1 MVSMSPLVFRP
12 TYLFRNRWL
21 PTKFPLLLA
30 RRQARA
36 RLLREYSI
44 LSGESSLTFFSLLNL
59 PCHVPLR
66 TVSFEWNQFITWCQG
81 SSYSSKP
88 CGWCAVSSPCGK
100 FERTLP
106 TPLREDFG
114 PNAKARDAIEVD
126 SCEAFPLPEGI
137 GESSCRQCATRSTPL
152 GNPPSPPLR
161 LRPQPS
167 YVEVKRKP
175 CVGLIVDA
183 PETSVAPVSSLEPS
197 APLKGL
203 CHQIPERL
211 GKDTLLYGPWART
224 APGDRQATPL
234 IRLNFILS
242 NLFLNILLT
251 IS

>member
-1 MVSMSPLVFRP
+1 MSPLVFRP

-44 LSGESSLTFFSLLNL
+44 LSGESSLTFFFSLLNL

-66 TVSFEWNQFITWCQG
+66 TVSFERNQFITWCQG

-137 GESSCRQCATRSTPL
+137 GESSCRQCATRSAPL
-152 GNPPSPPLR
+152 GNPPSPPPR
-161 LRPQPS
+161 L
-167 YVEVKRKP
+167 
-175 CVGLIVDA
+175 
-183 PETSVAPVSSLEPS
+183 
-197 APLKGL
+197 
-203 CHQIPERL
+203 
-211 GKDTLLYGPWART
+211 
-224 APGDRQATPL
+224 
-234 IRLNFILS
+234 
-242 NLFLNILLT
+242 
-251 IS
+251 

>member
-1 MVSMSPLVFRP
+1 VVVGCSRVFANCFHHVAWERLSPLVFRP

-30 RRQARA
+30 RRRARA

-44 LSGESSLTFFSLLNL
+44 LSGESSLTFFPLLNL

-66 TVSFEWNQFITWCQG
+66 TVSFECNQFITWCQG

-126 SCEAFPLPEGI
+126 FCEAFPLPEGI
-137 GESSCRQCATRSTPL
+137 GESPCRQCATRSTPL
-152 GNPPSPPLR
+152 GNPPSPPPR
-161 LRPQPS
+161 LQPQPS

-203 CHQIPERL
+203 CHHIPERL
-211 GKDTLLYGPWART
+211 GKDTLLYGP
-224 APGDRQATPL
+224 
-234 IRLNFILS
+234 
-242 NLFLNILLT
+242 
-251 IS
+251 

>member
-1 MVSMSPLVFRP
+1 MKFYVLRLVD
-12 TYLFRNRWL
+12 WL
-21 PTKFPLLLA
+21 PNA
-30 RRQARA
+30 
-36 RLLREYSI
+36 
-44 LSGESSLTFFSLLNL
+44 
-59 PCHVPLR
+59 
-66 TVSFEWNQFITWCQG
+66 G

-126 SCEAFPLPEGI
+126 FCEAFPLPEG
-137 GESSCRQCATRSTPL
+137 
-152 GNPPSPPLR
+152 NPPSPPPR

-203 CHQIPERL
+203 CHHIPERL
-211 GKDTLLYGPWART
+211 GKDTLLYGP
-224 APGDRQATPL
+224 
-234 IRLNFILS
+234 
-242 NLFLNILLT
+242 
-251 IS
+251 